1 MTKANILKKYFKKF
15 YDLDLT
21 GMSLVEVL
29 KQYLKAQYDFDS
41 KGSGVVSI
49 VQEMI
54 DNELAPAGDGG
65 SGGDMVVH
73 CEMDTDTGRITLFK
87 TWQEMHDA
95 YNNVEMIIVVDS
107 MDGPLEVESLT
118 TQQDPESGE
127 IAYIVLTNHNTIY
140 YVAQSPTDR
149 PWRMNQK

>member
-1 MTKANILKKYFKKF
+1 
-15 YDLDLT
+15 
-21 GMSLVEVL
+21 
-29 KQYLKAQYDFDS
+29 
-41 KGSGVVSI
+41 
-49 VQEMI
+49 
-54 DNELAPAGDGG
+54 
-65 SGGDMVVH
+65 MVVH

-107 MDGPLEVESLT
+107 MDGPLEVESIT
-118 TQQDPESGE
+118 TRQNPESGE
-127 IAYIVLTNHNTIY
+127 MAYIVLTNDNTTY

>member
-54 DNELAPAGDGG
+54 DNELAPAGG
-65 SGGDMVVH
+65 
-73 CEMDTDTGRITLFK
+73 
-87 TWQEMHDA
+87 
-95 YNNVEMIIVVDS
+95 
-107 MDGPLEVESLT
+107 
-118 TQQDPESGE
+118 
-127 IAYIVLTNHNTIY
+127 
-140 YVAQSPTDR
+140 
-149 PWRMNQK
+149 

>member
-1 MTKANILKKYFKKF
+1 
-15 YDLDLT
+15 
-21 GMSLVEVL
+21 MSLVEVL

-54 DNELAPAGDGG
+54 DNDLVPAGGG
-65 SGGDMVVH
+65 SGEDMVVH

-95 YNNVEMIIVVDS
+95 YDNGKMIIVVDS
-107 MDGPLEVESLT
+107 MDGPLEVESFT
-118 TQQDPESGE
+118 TQQLPETE
-127 IAYIVLTNHNTIY
+127 EMAYIVVLTKDRMKR

-149 PWRMNQK
+149 PWRMNENTGEPQM